1 MQNQRGIFS
10 VVKNVRNWEELKSLL
25 FFYVKKLHEKVQVFN
40 LDNEMLYYFKITIYK
55 IKKKVYNKY
64 INGSKIQFFK
74 NSLKTQDLI
83 KNKQN

>member
-55 IKKKVYNKY
+55 IKKKVYNRY
-64 INGSKIQFFK
+64 INGSKVRFFK
-74 NSLKTQDLI
+74 N
-83 KNKQN
+83 N

>member
-55 IKKKVYNKY
+55 IKKKVYNRY
-64 INGSKIQFFK
+64 INGGKVQFFK
-74 NSLKTQDLI
+74 N
-83 KNKQN
+83 N

>member
-55 IKKKVYNKY
+55 IKKKVYNRY
-64 INGSKIQFFK
+64 INGSKVQFFK
-74 NSLKTQDLI
+74 N
-83 KNKQN
+83 N

>member
-55 IKKKVYNKY
+55 IKKKVYNRY
-64 INGSKIQFFK
+64 INGDKI
-74 NSLKTQDLI
+74 
-83 KNKQN
+83 

>member
-1 MQNQRGIFS
+1 MS
-10 VVKNVRNWEELKSLL
+10 
-25 FFYVKKLHEKVQVFN
+25 
-40 LDNEMLYYFKITIYK
+40 YYFKITIYK

-83 KNKQN
+83 EKQAKLNNFLRR

>member
-1 MQNQRGIFS
+1 MQVS
-10 VVKNVRNWEELKSLL
+10 
-25 FFYVKKLHEKVQVFN
+25 N
-40 LDNEMLYYFKITIYK
+40 LDYEMLCYFKITIYK

-83 KNKQN
+83 GKQAN